1 MELEYIYES
10 NGVKISSKQ
19 ELRNLNDGG
28 ASQHYSCSMELTRQ
42 FNACTIQL
50 VSSTQAELAYIALQG
65 QYAIPEHVDEERDRN
80 AEEVAEQIDGS
91 AMKLIEILD
100 SPKSESVI
108 VDEFRVE

>member
-1 MELEYIYES
+1 M
-10 NGVKISSKQ
+10 
-19 ELRNLNDGG
+19 
-28 ASQHYSCSMELTRQ
+28 
-42 FNACTIQL
+42 
-50 VSSTQAELAYIALQG
+50 
-65 QYAIPEHVDEERDRN
+65 DEERDRN